1 MKKLEDIRVSF
12 IWGGREV
19 TAWGDCDYET
29 HRIDIGPQ
37 GHWEHYI
44 ADVPYEMS
52 ISRLSVC
59 HDGNRDIENPEPEL
73 LEFAEQLLIEEAN
86 EQLCEAA

>member
-19 TAWGDCDYET
+19 TAWGDCEYLT
-29 HRIDIGPQ
+29 HKIDIGPQ
-37 GHWEHYI
+37 GRWEKYI
-44 ADVPYEMS
+44 ADVPYEMY

-59 HDGNRDIENPEPEL
+59 YDGNKDIENPEPEL
-73 LEFAEQLLIEEAN
+73 LEFAEQLLMEEAN